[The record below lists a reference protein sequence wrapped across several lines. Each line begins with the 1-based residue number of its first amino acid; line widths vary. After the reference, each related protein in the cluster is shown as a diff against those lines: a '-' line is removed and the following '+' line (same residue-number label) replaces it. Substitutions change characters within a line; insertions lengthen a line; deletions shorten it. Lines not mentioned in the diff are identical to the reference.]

1 MHYII
6 VGLVKVY
13 LYKKQFNF
21 EVEFNYRVICWEV
34 IKYIKPDAK
43 SKLICYRLHT
53 PILVAFCVEIR

>member
-43 SKLICYRLHT
+43 SKIDLLSIAYSHT
-53 PILVAFCVEIR
+53 RHTELFA